1 MGFSWDFLKTLEH
14 NNYSTTNIIIQ
25 QQLTMSTTNITK
37 KRATTSTSQVETPN
51 KRLKQE
57 EEAEGCPE
65 KQQDSK
71 KPMSVKKTKD
81 QDQEQDQKE
90 EQVHKVQEFPQYVQ
104 EFPQFVRAVMQKL
117 LQLEAD
123 FKDGKCSS
131 VSLVQQI
138 LDINVDWTLTCD
150 KILKDNA
157 VKTLNEWVRKYD
169 NMEEFHKTLEYISDL
184 RDRYELNRK
193 YDNMEE
199 FHKTLEYISDLRDRY
214 N

>member
-1 MGFSWDFLKTLEH
+1 
-14 NNYSTTNIIIQ
+14 
-25 QQLTMSTTNITK
+25 MSTTNITK

-57 EEAEGCPE
+57 EEAEGGPE

-71 KPMSVKKTKD
+71 KPMSVKKTK
-81 QDQEQDQKE
+81 DQEQDQKE

-123 FKDGKCSS
+123 FKDGKCSP

-199 FHKTLEYISDLRDRY
+199 FHKTLEYILDLRDRY
-214 N
+214 ELNNKDE

>member
-1 MGFSWDFLKTLEH
+1 
-14 NNYSTTNIIIQ
+14 
-25 QQLTMSTTNITK
+25 MSTTNITK
-37 KRATTSTSQVETPN
+37 KRATSSTSPVETPN

-57 EEAEGCPE
+57 EEAEGGPE
-65 KQQDSK
+65 KQQDSE
-71 KPMSVKKTKD
+71 KPMSVEKTKD
-81 QDQEQDQKE
+81 QNQEQDQKE
-90 EQVHKVQEFPQYVQ
+90 DQEKEFPQYVQ

-123 FKDGKCSS
+123 FKDGKCSP

-199 FHKTLEYISDLRDRY
+199 FHKTLEHILDLRDRY